1 VKVCG
6 LKKNKKMSKKI
17 RGYKEGVLSK
27 NLTSVGGGGH
37 KKGDTVRYKK
47 FKGVRQNDGFL
58 FSDYEYHYLDTNN
71 YNLVRTTKLLIEGEP
86 EIDLREEYLKKFKKN
101 NR

>member
-1 VKVCG
+1 
-6 LKKNKKMSKKI
+6 MSKKI